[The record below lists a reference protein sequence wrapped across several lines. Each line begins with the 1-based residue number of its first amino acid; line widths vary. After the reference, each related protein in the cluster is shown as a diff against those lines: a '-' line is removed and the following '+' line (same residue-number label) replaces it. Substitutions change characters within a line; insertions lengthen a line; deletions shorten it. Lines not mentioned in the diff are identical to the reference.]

1 MNKPSVVFYS
11 GRLLPPSETFVR
23 AQAEELSQFTPYYMG
38 SRRVEGLSIPSERT
52 VVVNPGTSLG
62 AGKEAIYKWFGYAP
76 ELVRQIQAIA
86 PQLIHAHFGVCAA
99 LALPIVRRVK
109 LPLVVTFYGLDA
121 TMTDAYARTHS
132 ISTRV
137 YLQRRD
143 ALKRETDLFI
153 AVSEFIRDR
162 LIAQGFPADKIIA
175 HYYGVDTNR
184 FQPDPRVER
193 EPVVLFVGRLAEKK
207 GCEYLIRAM
216 AKVQVQNEEAELVVI
231 GDGPLRGKLEALAK
245 RELYRYRFLGLQPSE
260 TVQQWM
266 NRARLLAAPSV
277 TASSGDSEGL
287 PTVVVEAQSMGLPVV
302 GSIHAGIPQ
311 AIVPEETGF
320 LVAERDW
327 QALAAYIL
335 RLFEDS
341 DLWQHC
347 SVKAQERMRAEFDLS
362 KQTQKLE
369 QIYSDVVQQVN
380 DKKFLN
386 N

>member
-1 MNKPSVVFYS
+1 MSKPPVIFYS

-23 AQAEELSQFTPYYMG
+23 AQAERLSQFTPYYVG
-38 SRRVEGLSIPSERT
+38 SRRVEGLSIPPERT
-52 VVVNPGTSLG
+52 VVVNSGSLVG

-76 ELVRQIQAIA
+76 ELVRHIRAIA
-86 PQLIHAHFGVCAA
+86 PRLIHAHFGVCGA

-109 LPLVVTFYGLDA
+109 LPLIVTFYGLDA
-121 TMTDAYARTHS
+121 TMTDEYARTHS

-137 YLQRRD
+137 YLQRRE
-143 ALKRETDLFI
+143 ALKRETDLLI

-175 HYYGVDTNR
+175 HYYGVDTDR
-184 FQPDPRVER
+184 FQPDPNVER
-193 EPVVLFVGRLAEKK
+193 EPIVLFVGRLAEKK

-216 AKVQVQNEEAELVVI
+216 AKVEAQNEEAELAII
-231 GDGPLRGKLEALAK
+231 GDGPRRGELEALAK
-245 RELYRYRFLGLQPSE
+245 RELRRYRFLGLQPSE

-277 TASSGDSEGL
+277 TASTGDSEGL

-311 AIVPEETGF
+311 AVVPEETGF
-320 LVAERDW
+320 LAAERDW

-335 RLFEDS
+335 RLFDDG
-341 DLWQHC
+341 DLWQRC
-347 SVKAQERMRAEFDLS
+347 SVKARERMRADFDLS
-362 KQTQKLE
+362 KQTQRLE
-369 QIYSDVVQQVN
+369 QLYSDVLKGNVAVS
-380 DKKFLN
+380 
-386 N
+386 